1 MAIIKRS
8 DIIGGK
14 SKVEVFE
21 SEKLGGE
28 LRLRPLTDNEMQK
41 VTARLKSEGIGET
54 NVKPVLNKDGSVNK
68 EATMQ
73 GIDVKFNVE
82 NAQMAAY
89 NASKLA
95 IVISLDNEEN
105 SEEERFTEEELGE
118 FPAGSVDEIAAK
130 VFELSGVDDPNPER
144 MKKFRRR
151 E

>member
-14 SKVEVFE
+14 NHIEVCEF
-21 SEKLGGE
+21 EKLGGE

-54 NVKPVLNKDGSVNK
+54 NVKPVINKDGSVNK

-105 SEEERFTEEELGE
+105 SEEEKFTEEELGE

-144 MKKFRRR
+144 MKKFRPR